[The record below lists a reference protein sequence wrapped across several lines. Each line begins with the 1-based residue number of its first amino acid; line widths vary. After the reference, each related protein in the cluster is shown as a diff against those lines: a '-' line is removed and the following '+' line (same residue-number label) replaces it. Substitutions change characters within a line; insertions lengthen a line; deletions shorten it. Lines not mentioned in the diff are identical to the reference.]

1 MAKDVLSDRQMKLL
15 CDAERLDSYEN
26 TGCGYFLSVKHPSLP
41 AEPRT
46 LSEPAVV
53 GKFGD
58 IQAGFVVFLGY
69 GELTLE
75 CHTWGPVDVP
85 EDFREREV
93 VIITPSVNFVDLRG
107 AT

>member
-1 MAKDVLSDRQMKLL
+1 MPVRG
-15 CDAERLDSYEN
+15 RLPRP
-26 TGCGYFLSVKHPSLP
+26 PSLP

-53 GKFGD
+53 VKVGD

-75 CHTWGPVDVP
+75 RHTLGPVDVP
-85 EDFREREV
+85 DVAGRALAV
-93 VIITPSVNFVDLRG
+93 GSVRARRQPFQPC
-107 AT
+107 